1 MLFFCGEPPFP
12 QSFSVRVRTVPQ
24 LSAFQELPPSW
35 QERYFVPMGDK
46 TYTVSDALRKN
57 VIFRSFNLMDP
68 IHFRKKFDLIFCR
81 NVMIYFDRPTKAAL
95 VRRFYDATA
104 PGGYLFI
111 GHSESLDKESCPF
124 SYIEPAIYRKI

>member
-1 MLFFCGEPPFP
+1 M
-12 QSFSVRVRTVPQ
+12 
-24 LSAFQELPPSW
+24 
-35 QERYFVPMGDK
+35 
-46 TYTVSDALRKN
+46 
-57 VIFRSFNLMDP
+57 IFRSFNLMDP

-111 GHSESLDKESCPF
+111 GHSESLDKEAARFPILNRLFTERSDPVGYLIRC
-124 SYIEPAIYRKI
+124 YTYLIKEAL

>member
-1 MLFFCGEPPFP
+1 
-12 QSFSVRVRTVPQ
+12 
-24 LSAFQELPPSW
+24 
-35 QERYFVPMGDK
+35 
-46 TYTVSDALRKN
+46 
-57 VIFRSFNLMDP
+57 MDP

-111 GHSESLDKESCPF
+111 GHSESLDKESCPPF
-124 SYIEPAIYRKI
+124 LYEPAVYRKI

>member
-1 MLFFCGEPPFP
+1 MDPRYSLE
-12 QSFSVRVRTVPQ
+12 S
-24 LSAFQELPPSW
+24 LKELPPSW

-81 NVMIYFDRPTKAAL
+81 NVMIYFDNDTKREVVGRI
-95 VRRFYDATA
+95 VRKLH
-104 PGGYLFI
+104 PGGYLI
-111 GHSESLDKESCPF
+111 VGHSESLNGITEAVKLVRPT
-124 SYIEPAIYRKI
+124 IYRLPPAPATTGSSRP